1 MKSPFT
7 QLLIQWNTLQNTRQM
22 PWKGEKNPY
31 FIWLSEIILQQTRV
45 EQGLLYYNNFKKSYP
60 NVNKL
65 ANAPEDEVMRLWQGL
80 GYYSRA
86 RNLHST
92 AKFIANELGGV
103 FPQQYVD
110 IVKLKGVGPYTA
122 AAIASFAFNEKRAV
136 VDGNVIRVLARVFGI
151 STPYDTTQGKK
162 VFTQLANELIDS
174 QQPGA
179 YNQAIMDYGAT
190 VCTPQNPLCQ
200 QCVFAEI
207 CVAYNN
213 NLIAELPAAEKKVK
227 IKERYFTYLLIR
239 NKKEIIIEKRMGNDI
254 WKNLYQLPLI
264 ETDKLL
270 KTNFHQ
276 AISTFLGIGQ
286 FTIKNYT
293 AETVQMLTHRKIHF
307 RFVEIDGIAPKS
319 LKSDNFV
326 CIPIKDLVQYAFP
339 KTIHLFLAQNSVL

>member
-7 QLLIQWNTLQNTRQM
+7 QLLMQWNTLQNTRQM

-31 FIWLSEIILQQTRV
+31 YIWLSEIILQQTRV
-45 EQGLLYYNNFKKSYP
+45 EQGLPYYNNFKKSYP
-60 NVNKL
+60 NINKL
-65 ANAPEDEVMRLWQGL
+65 AQAPEDEVMKLWQGL

-92 AKFIANELGGV
+92 AKFIANELQGE
-103 FPQQYVD
+103 FPQQYAD

-151 STPYDTTQGKK
+151 ATPYDTTLGKK
-162 VFTQLANELIDS
+162 QFALLADELIDA
-174 QQPGA
+174 QQPGI

-190 VCTPQNPLCQ
+190 VCTPQNPLCH
-200 QCVFAEI
+200 QCVFTKI
-207 CVAYNN
+207 CVAYNK
-213 NLIAELPAAEKKVK
+213 NLIAELPAAEKKIK

-239 NKKEIIIEKRMGNDI
+239 NKNEVIIEKRTGNDI

-264 ETDKLL
+264 ETTTPL
-270 KTNFHQ
+270 KTNIHK
-276 AISTFLGIGQ
+276 AISAFLGTNQ
-286 FTIKNYT
+286 FSIANYSD
-293 AETVQMLTHRKIHF
+293 EMVQMLTHRKIHF
-307 RFVEIDGIAPKS
+307 RFIEIEGINPKS

-326 CIPIKDLVQYAFP
+326 CIKVKDLVQYAFP
-339 KTIHLFLAQNSVL
+339 KTIHLFLAQNSLL